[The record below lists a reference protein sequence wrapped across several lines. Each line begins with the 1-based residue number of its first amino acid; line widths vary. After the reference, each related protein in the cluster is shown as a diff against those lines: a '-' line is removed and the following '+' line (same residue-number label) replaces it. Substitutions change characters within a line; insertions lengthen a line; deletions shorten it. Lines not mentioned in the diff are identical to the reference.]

1 MNHIFRDPRGRQ
13 RDAQRSV
20 LVQRSIITQI
30 ELVNPA
36 SFVFLGNQRLFGAGT
51 PLHCGKQWVMIIVA
65 YREEIQ
71 LYCFST
77 ATCLQEPLSSGWAAL
92 DSVFF
97 CVQITRFVCIFSIFL
112 LCFAPSRPF
121 LRPML
126 WGKPSSVCAACS
138 WVSLPGFCHTL
149 WFQINT
155 LGMYTKAGTNRSC
168 K

>member
-1 MNHIFRDPRGRQ
+1 MWKC
-13 RDAQRSV
+13 
-20 LVQRSIITQI
+20 IIIEI

-36 SFVFLGNQRLFGAGT
+36 SFVLLRNLRLFEAGT
-51 PLHCGKQWVMIIVA
+51 SLCCGKQWVMIIVA

-77 ATCLQEPLSSGWAAL
+77 ATCLQEPLSSGRAAL

-112 LCFAPSRPF
+112 LCYALSQPS

-126 WGKPSSVCAACS
+126 SRKPSSVFCCLQLGFITRL
-138 WVSLPGFCHTL
+138 LPHPFTSNKHTGYVY
-149 WFQINT
+149 Q
-155 LGMYTKAGTNRSC
+155 NRV